1 MILQEIKRGET
12 YAVKI
17 RDESQ
22 NIGVVPTVLVLPVF
36 QVQRK
41 MNIKQREV

>member
-1 MILQEIKRGET
+1 MTLQGIKRGGM

-22 NIGVVPTVLVLPVF
+22 NIEVVPTVLVLPVF

-41 MNIKQREV
+41 MHIK